1 MPLSISSPWKWKESD
16 DDDDSNN
23 HQTQEE
29 TPPSSSDHELENE
42 KSSQKKKHKKK
53 KSKQPEIEDKTGDL
67 MKQKPEVSAD
77 YERLLLGSPNSSYLW
92 IQYMSHLLNLSE
104 FDKAREIGER
114 ALKTINYKE
123 EQEKMNIWIAL
134 MNLENNYGSDET
146 MAGVLK
152 RALQTCN
159 QKKIYMTLVEIY
171 EKSNKFE
178 VKNFFFDYVYLFFHL
193 I

>member
-1 MPLSISSPWKWKESD
+1 
-16 DDDDSNN
+16 
-23 HQTQEE
+23 
-29 TPPSSSDHELENE
+29 
-42 KSSQKKKHKKK
+42 
-53 KSKQPEIEDKTGDL
+53 

-152 RALQTCN
+152 RALQACN
-159 QKKIYMTLVEIY
+159 QKKIYMTLVEVY

-178 VKNFFFDYVYLFFHL
+178 VKKKFFSYTCTFFFQL